1 MSKKTAIIIGAGP
14 AGLTAALEFCRR
26 SAIQPIV
33 LEASQRIGGI
43 SCTIQYNGNRI
54 DIGGHRFFSKSDRV
68 MDWWTAL
75 MPIVG
80 ENADGDF
87 AIKYQNQQRIIR
99 PADRNK
105 LADPHAAATTDKAVG
120 AVDPDCVMLVRP
132 RKSRIYFLRSFFDYP
147 LSLSG
152 STLGRLGALRTLK
165 IGLSY
170 IRARLFPRKNE
181 KTLEDFLIN
190 RFGTELYLTFFK
202 SYTEKV
208 WGVPCE
214 QISAAWGAQRIKGL
228 SLRTAISHFFKKAFS
243 RKKRGVGTGKADIAQ
258 KGVETSLIEQFLYPK
273 FGPGQLW
280 EHVADLVQQEGG
292 ELRMGWKVVQ
302 LNVDTGRDGVD
313 RITSVDAMT
322 PEGETVR
329 LQGDYF
335 FSTMPIRELLRVI
348 DTPIPTDVQAIS
360 DGLAYRDFITVGLL
374 VDKLLVTEPDG
385 SPLKDTWIYIQEPD
399 VLVGRLQIFNNWSPY
414 LVADPTK
421 IWIGL
426 EYFCYDTDEIWNKPD
441 ADIAKFAIGE
451 VAKIGIL
458 NAGDVRDSCV
468 FRVPKTYPAYFGTYE
483 RFDEIIRYMDRFENL
498 FLVGRNGMHKY
509 NNQDHSMLT
518 AMASVDNIIAGN
530 MDKSGL
536 WKINT
541 EQEYHEHKDDEG
553 KPGAPEVRRET
564 QAELRE
570 EELAARK

>member
-1 MSKKTAIIIGAGP
+1 MAVRNQTAIIIGAGP

-26 SAIQPIV
+26 SNIRPIV
-33 LEASQRIGGI
+33 LEASNRIGGI
-43 SCTIQYNGNRI
+43 SCTIRYNGNRI

-68 MDWWTAL
+68 MNWWTSL

-80 ENADGDF
+80 ANADGEF
-87 AIKYQNQQRIIR
+87 AIKYQNQQRTIR
-99 PADRNK
+99 GTPASGGSPSDV
-105 LADPHAAATTDKAVG
+105 ASGTA
-120 AVDPDCVMLVRP
+120 DPDCVMLVRP

-147 LSLSG
+147 LSLSS
-152 STLGRLGALRTLK
+152 STLRRLGALRTLR
-165 IGLSY
+165 IGFSY
-170 IRARLFPRKNE
+170 IKARLFPRKQE

-190 RFGTELYLTFFK
+190 RFGSELYLTFFK

-228 SLRTAISHFFKKAFS
+228 SLRTAVAHFLKKTFS
-243 RKKRGVGTGKADIAQ
+243 RKRAGPGDIAQ
-258 KGVETSLIEQFLYPK
+258 KNTETSLIEQFLYPK

-280 EHVADLVQQEGG
+280 EHVADLMQQKGG
-292 ELRMGWKVVQ
+292 ELRLGWRATK
-302 LNVDTGRDGVD
+302 LNVECGIDGVD
-313 RITSVDAMT
+313 RILSLEATT
-322 PEGETVR
+322 PGGEVVTLR
-329 LQGDYF
+329 GDYF

-348 DTPIPTDVQAIS
+348 DTPIPADVQAIS
-360 DGLAYRDFITVGLL
+360 DGLIYRDFITVGLL
-374 VDKLLVTEPDG
+374 VDRLLVTEPDG

-414 LVADPTK
+414 LVSDPSK

-441 ADIAKFAIGE
+441 ADIAQFAIAE

-458 NAGDVRDSCV
+458 NADEVRDSCV

-483 RFDEIIRYMDRFENL
+483 RFDEIIRYMNRFENL

-530 MDKSGL
+530 MDKSNL
-536 WKINT
+536 WQINT
-541 EQEYHEHKDDEG
+541 EQEYHEKKEEIAG
-553 KPGAPEVRRET
+553 EEELPPLE
-564 QAELRE
+564 QAV
-570 EELAARK
+570 EELAARE